1 VTRID
6 QFLPGFAPHDA
17 IGSNVLQIRR
27 VLQEAGIASD
37 IWAEDIHA
45 PMHAHARPYR
55 EYGGA
60 PRADALLYHASTGSE
75 MVNFLQERPELLL
88 IEYHNITPAG
98 YFARWEPV
106 AAAAMT
112 DARRQLLRL
121 ATQVDLGLAVSSFNE
136 TELVELGYHPTAV
149 VPLLVDFD
157 DYDAA
162 PSARTLARLERSR
175 ARGGARW
182 LFVGRVAPNKCQH
195 DVIGALA
202 AYRHV
207 FDPKA
212 TLTLVGGTT
221 SRLYFRSLEKL
232 AAELGVRDA
241 VEFTDSVSFGDLL
254 AHYRTAD
261 VFVCLSEHE
270 GVGVPLLEAM
280 HFGVPVVAGAA
291 AALPETV
298 GDAGILL
305 PDKDPAVVACAVNR
319 VLTDA
324 ELRGSLLEAGRARVE
339 EYSLARTGKRFLDT
353 VVPAVAGSSGAH
365 G

>member
-17 IGSNVLQIRR
+17 IGSNALQIRR
-27 VLQEAGIASD
+27 VLRDAGIASD

-45 PMHAHARPYR
+45 PMHDHARPYT
-55 EYGGA
+55 EYGAA
-60 PRADALLYHASTGSE
+60 PRADALLYHASTGSDMANYLE
-75 MVNFLQERPELLL
+75 ERPERLL
-88 IEYHNITPAG
+88 IEYHNITPAS

-112 DARRQLLRL
+112 EARQQLRQLAPR
-121 ATQVDLGLAVSSFNE
+121 VDLGLAVSSFNE
-136 TELVELGYHPTAV
+136 TELVEMGYHPTAV

-157 DYDAA
+157 EYDDA
-162 PSARTLARLERSR
+162 PAARTLARLERTR
-175 ARGGARW
+175 ARSGARW

-195 DVIGALA
+195 DIIGALA
-202 AYRHV
+202 AYRHL

-212 TLTLVGGTT
+212 TLTLVGGMT

-232 AAELGVRDA
+232 ATELDVRDA
-241 VEFTDSVSFGDLL
+241 VEFTDGVSFGDLL
-254 AHYRTAD
+254 AYYRAAD
-261 VFVCLSEHE
+261 IFVCLSEHE

-280 HFGVPVVAGAA
+280 HFGVPVIAGAA

-298 GDAGILL
+298 SDAGVLL
-305 PDKDPAVVACAVNR
+305 ADKDPAVVACAVNR

-324 ELRGSLLEAGRARVE
+324 PLRGSLLEAGRARVE

-353 VVPAVAGSSGAH
+353 IVPAVTGSPGAH